1 LAHGCKAGRYRDA
14 LRDVYLGRLMR
25 GDEYYAAY
33 QLGALGPLLSALARF
48 FEPGEQFGRCDWGR
62 PITAGAAEGQEL
74 TKEDHLRL
82 LRQAVVCFQAAKSY
96 AAPEVKRACT
106 RWLELCQ
113 EMKNI
118 RDEERFAALRGKWV
132 FCLVEGDLKT
142 AEHVARECWNIA

>member
-1 LAHGCKAGRYRDA
+1 
-14 LRDVYLGRLMR
+14 
-25 GDEYYAAY
+25 
-33 QLGALGPLLSALARF
+33 
-48 FEPGEQFGRCDWGR
+48 
-62 PITAGAAEGQEL
+62 
-74 TKEDHLRL
+74 
-82 LRQAVVCFQAAKSY
+82 KSY

-142 AEHVARECWNIA
+142 AEHVARECWNIARASGKSSLLVEAHMGLGVTQLSVGKVVQARKELNKSLEHYRAKHHFNAFLYT